1 MKRSLMCL
9 AVLGVLSGCSMI
21 PEYKRPA
28 SPIADVWPTGETYA
42 PQSSDTQAMNLGWQ
56 DFFQDPQLQ
65 RLIGV
70 ALANNRDLRVAV
82 LNVEAYRSLYGIQ
95 RAAVFPDVSAD
106 GSGSRGRTPA
116 SLSSSPTGEATTS
129 GQYSATLGVAWELDL
144 FGRLNSLSAQALE
157 EYLASE
163 ATQRSV
169 QISLIASVA
178 NSYLTWQADREL
190 LVVTTQ
196 TLEAYENSLS
206 LVQRSYDVGVAS
218 TLELTQARTAVETAR
233 AAQAQY
239 RRLVAQDRNALTQL
253 LGQNVALD
261 DVAPGGLEMGL
272 LADLPVGLPSELLF
286 KRPDVVAAEH
296 QLLAAN
302 ASIGAARAAF
312 FPSIRLTGAAG
323 SASNDLSDLFDSGSG
338 YWNFMPSISIPIFN
352 AGRLRANL
360 DYTEISRD
368 IRVAQYEQT
377 IQNAFR
383 DVADGLAAHETYAD
397 QVQAQRNLLE
407 VSERYYSVAEQRY
420 RTGVDSHLTLL
431 DAQRQLLSAQQQLV
445 NDRRNQLIS
454 EVNLFK
460 ALGGGWEVTNTAAA
474 STVPEA

>member
-21 PEYKRPA
+21 PDYERPA
-28 SPIADVWPTGETYA
+28 SPVADVWPTGEAYG
-42 PQSSDTQAMNLGWQ
+42 PLNSDTQAMELGWRE
-56 DFFQDPQLQ
+56 FFRDQTLQ

-70 ALANNRDLRVAV
+70 ALENNRDLRIAA
-82 LNVEAYRSLYGIQ
+82 LNVDAYRALYGIQ
-95 RAAVFPDVSAD
+95 RAAVFPDVTAE
-106 GSGSRGRTPA
+106 GSGSRARTPA
-116 SLSSSPTGEATTS
+116 GLSPTGEATTG

-144 FGRLNSLSAQALE
+144 FGRLDSLSEQALAE
-157 EYLASE
+157 FLASE
-163 ATQRSV
+163 ANQRSV
-169 QISLIASVA
+169 RISLIAAVA
-178 NSYLTWQADREL
+178 NSYFTWQADREL
-190 LVVTTQ
+190 LAVTAQ
-196 TLEAYENSLS
+196 TLKAYEDSLA

-233 AAQAQY
+233 SALAQY

-253 LGQNVALD
+253 LGQNMPLD
-261 DVAPGGLEMGL
+261 DVEMGGLEMEL

-286 KRPDVVAAEH
+286 MRPDVIAAEH
-296 QLLAAN
+296 QLRAAN

-323 SASNDLSDLFDSGSG
+323 SASNDLSELFSGGTG
-338 YWNFMPSISIPIFN
+338 YWNFMPSISVPIFN

-360 DYTEISRD
+360 DYAEISRD
-368 IRVAQYEQT
+368 IRVAQYEQA
-377 IQNAFR
+377 IQDAFR

-397 QVQAQRNLLE
+397 QVQAQRNLLD
-407 VSERYYSVAEQRY
+407 VSESYYQIAEQRY
-420 RTGVDSHLTLL
+420 RTGVDSHLILL
-431 DAQRQLLSAQQQLV
+431 DAQRQLLMAQQQLV

-460 ALGGGWEVTNTAAA
+460 ALGGGWQVEDTAAA
-474 STVPEA
+474 SAVPET

>member
-21 PEYKRPA
+21 PEYERPA
-28 SPIADVWPTGETYA
+28 SPVADVWPTDEAYA
-42 PQSSDTQAMNLGWQ
+42 TQNSETQAMNLGWQ
-56 DFFQDPQLQ
+56 DFFLDPQLQ
-65 RLIGV
+65 RLIGI
-70 ALANNRDLRVAV
+70 ALANNRDLRIAA

-95 RAAVFPDVSAD
+95 RAALLPDVTAD
-106 GSGSRGRTPA
+106 GSGTRTRTPEG
-116 SLSSSPTGEATTS
+116 LSPTGEATTG

-190 LVVTTQ
+190 LAVTAQ
-196 TLEAYENSLS
+196 TLEAYEDSLS

-233 AAQAQY
+233 SAQAQY

-253 LGQNVALD
+253 LGQNVSLD
-261 DVAPGGLEMGL
+261 DVESGGLEMGL

-323 SASNDLSDLFDSGSG
+323 SASNDLSELFDSGSG

-368 IRVAQYEQT
+368 IRVAEYEQT
-377 IQNAFR
+377 IQDAFR
-383 DVADGLAAHETYAD
+383 DVADGLTAHETYAD
-397 QVQAQRNLLE
+397 QVQAQRNLLD
-407 VSERYYSVAEQRY
+407 VSERYYTVAEQRY

-460 ALGGGWEVTNTAAA
+460 ALGGGWQIEDAAAA
-474 STVPEA
+474 SAIPEA

>member
-1 MKRSLMCL
+1 MKRSLICL

-21 PEYKRPA
+21 PEYERPA
-28 SPIADVWPTGETYA
+28 SPVVDVWPAGEAYG
-42 PQSSDTQAMNLGWQ
+42 PQSAQTQAMDLGWRE
-56 DFFQDPQLQ
+56 FFKDQALQ
-65 RLIGV
+65 RLIEV
-70 ALANNRDLRVAV
+70 ALENNRDLRIAA
-82 LNVEAYRSLYGIQ
+82 LNVDAYRALYGIQ
-95 RAAVFPDVSAD
+95 QSARFPELSAD
-106 GSGSRGRTPA
+106 GSGTRTRTPET
-116 SLSSSPTGEATTS
+116 LSPTGDATTS
-129 GQYSATLGVAWELDL
+129 SQYSATLGVSWELDL
-144 FGRLNSLSAQALE
+144 FGRLGSLSEQALQ

-178 NSYLTWQADREL
+178 TSYLTWQADREL
-190 LVVTTQ
+190 LAVTAQ
-196 TLEAYENSLS
+196 TLEAYENSLA

-233 AAQAQY
+233 AALAQY

-253 LGQNVALD
+253 LGQNIPLD
-261 DVAPGGLEMGL
+261 EIDIGGVDMDL
-272 LADLPVGLPSELLF
+272 LAELPVGLPSELLF
-286 KRPDVVAAEH
+286 KRPDIIAAEH
-296 QLLAAN
+296 QLQAAN

-323 SASNDLSDLFDSGSG
+323 SASSDLSDLFDSGSG
-338 YWNFMPSISIPIFN
+338 YWSFMPSISVPIFN

-368 IRVAQYEQT
+368 IRVAEYEQS
-377 IQNAFR
+377 IQDAFR
-383 DVADGLAAHETYAD
+383 DVADGLAAHATYAE

-407 VSERYYSVAEQRY
+407 VSESYYVVAEQRY

-431 DAQRQLLSAQQQLV
+431 DAQRQLLTAQQQLV
-445 NDRRNQLIS
+445 NDRRNQLVS

-460 ALGGGWEVTNTAAA
+460 ALGGGWQVGNTAAA
-474 STVPEA
+474 SAVPEA

>member
-21 PEYKRPA
+21 PEYERPT
-28 SPIADVWPTGETYA
+28 SPVADVWPTGETYA
-42 PQSSDTQAMNLGWQ
+42 PQNSETQAMNLGWQ

-65 RLIGV
+65 RLIGI
-70 ALANNRDLRVAV
+70 ALANNRDLRIAA

-95 RAAVFPDVSAD
+95 RAAAFPDVTAD
-106 GSGSRGRTPA
+106 GSGSRTRTPEG
-116 SLSSSPTGEATTS
+116 LSPTGEATTG

-190 LVVTTQ
+190 LAVTAQ

-233 AAQAQY
+233 SAQAQY

-253 LGQNVALD
+253 LGQNIPLD
-261 DVAPGGLEMGL
+261 GVEAGGLDMEL

-323 SASNDLSDLFDSGSG
+323 SASNDLSELFDSGSG

-377 IQNAFR
+377 IQDAFR
-383 DVADGLAAHETYAD
+383 DVADGLAAHETYAE
-397 QVQAQRNLLE
+397 QVQAQRNLLD
-407 VSERYYSVAEQRY
+407 VSERYYQVAEQRY
-420 RTGVDSHLTLL
+420 RTGVDNHLTLL

-460 ALGGGWEVTNTAAA
+460 ALGGGWQIDDTAAA
-474 STVPEA
+474 STIPEA